1 LELDADVSEVINI
14 SDENMRRGHGLSV
27 SRRIYPA
34 ECQMNGFMRNL
45 MTKRSTQINDDEPDA
60 GALNDV
66 SIALAWPNVEIADE

>member
-1 LELDADVSEVINI
+1 VSEVVVM
-14 SDENMRRGHGLSV
+14 SYENMRRGHGLSV

-45 MTKRSTQINDDEPDA
+45 TTKSTQTIDDEPDA

-66 SIALAWPNVEIADE
+66 SIALRWPNIEIADE